1 MKKGRAAKWR
11 NFGWIFCMLILIG
24 SLMLVPF
31 GAAQEWPTKTITLI
45 YGGAAGSVG
54 DLSTRIVVD
63 EMSKILGVPIVVVN
77 MPGAGGGIGVHH
89 AFSQPAD
96 GYTWHSQ
103 GSAFRT
109 FATMGTHP
117 AKPTDWHVLITVT
130 YVDTICV
137 RADSPYKT
145 FPDLAEAIRKN
156 PGKIAYSAAMPGTAY
171 RLAMEIMK
179 GATGLSAKFVTYTG
193 SAPSGLAVLNGDVAF
208 CSLGIGE
215 VVELVRGKKLRPL
228 AVFDTQPYNLAGFGE
243 IPAIT
248 NYLPELKTHLPY
260 QGYMMITMRSD
271 IPKPILKKI
280 DEVFLKAVK
289 AKSLQE
295 FSVQKHTPILGL
307 AGDEAQELYQKYVRK
322 ESYLVYDLGV
332 AKINPADFGIMRP

>member
-1 MKKGRAAKWR
+1 MKKGRAAKLR
-11 NFGWIFCMLILIG
+11 NFGWVFCMLILIG

-117 AKPTDWHVLITVT
+117 AKPTDWHVLSTVT
-130 YVDTICV
+130 FVTAISV

-145 FPDLAEAIRKN
+145 FPDLVAALKKN
-156 PGKIAYSAAMPGTAY
+156 PGKIPYSAAMPGTAY
-171 RLAMEIMK
+171 RLAMEVMK

-193 SAPSGLAVLNGDVAF
+193 SAPSGLAVLTGDVEF
-208 CSLGIGE
+208 CSLGVGE
-215 VVELVRGKKLRPL
+215 TIELVRGKKLRPL
-228 AVFDTQPYNLAGFGE
+228 TVFDTKPYNLEGFGE
-243 IPAIT
+243 IPPIT
-248 NYLPELKTHLPY
+248 NYLPELKAHLPY
-260 QGYMMITMRSD
+260 QGWMMITMRAD

-280 DEVFLKAVK
+280 DEAFLKAVK
-289 AKSLQE
+289 SKALQE
-295 FSVQKHTPILGL
+295 FSVSKHAPILGL
-307 AGDEAQELYQKYVRK
+307 AGDEGQEYFLKYVRR
-322 ESYLVYDLGV
+322 ESYMVYDLGL
-332 AKINPADFGIMRP
+332 AKHDPANFGILRP